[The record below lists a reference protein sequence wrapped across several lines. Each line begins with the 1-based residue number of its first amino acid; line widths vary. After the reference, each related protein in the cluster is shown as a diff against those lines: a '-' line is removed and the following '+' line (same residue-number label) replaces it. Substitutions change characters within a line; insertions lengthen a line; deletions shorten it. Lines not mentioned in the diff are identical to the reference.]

1 MSLVKAQSSRFLSRL
16 DPDDQRLL
24 ICGKITMSVKSQIYL
39 HVVCEHSDEEYLE
52 LITSYIPDEKIWSKP
67 PYNRLK
73 KKWRKK

>member
-1 MSLVKAQSSRFLSRL
+1 
-16 DPDDQRLL
+16 L